1 MYNELVLLL
10 INIYCQYTYIYLF
23 FTSLPFLDRRGSGS
37 DSGGSSS
44 GGGLNEEEEDAEE
57 TAGSRVRASMN

>member
-1 MYNELVLLL
+1 MYNELVLLR
-10 INIYCQYTYIYLF
+10 INIYCQSTYIYLF

-37 DSGGSSS
+37 DSGSSS
-44 GGGLNEEEEDAEE
+44 GGGLDEEEEDAEE